1 MDSSYDVSQNH
12 YTREKTFVKDMARYL
27 NVSPGR
33 SRAAVITYGKD
44 ANLVF
49 KFDGYGTLSAFDN
62 VVDKATYVG
71 GVRRMDLAL
80 EDAGLLL
87 TEARPYNP
95 KWVILLTAGRHPDDP
110 NLKSLADTSKAV
122 RDLSDK
128 IYVVAIGNKPNVV
141 ELGDVVKEPKDI
153 FPIQSFQSLKPQA
166 KVMASEVVKAYGIY
180 MLLICSL

>member
-1 MDSSYDVSQNH
+1 MDSSYDVPENDYIRQKS
-12 YTREKTFVKDMARYL
+12 FVKDIARYL

-33 SRAAVITYGKD
+33 SRAAVITYGKS

-49 KFDGYGTLSAFDN
+49 KYDGYGTLSTFDS

-87 TEARPYNP
+87 TEARPYNA
-95 KWVILLTAGRHPDDP
+95 KWVILLTAGPHPDDP
-110 NLKSLADTSKAV
+110 NLKSLADASQSV

-128 IYVVAIGNKPNVV
+128 IYVVAVGSKPDV
-141 ELGDVVKEPKDI
+141 ELGDVVKDPKDI
-153 FPIQSFQSLKPQA
+153 FPISSFQSLKPQT
-166 KVMASEVVKAYGIY
+166 KPIASAIVKGYGN
-180 MLLICSL
+180 